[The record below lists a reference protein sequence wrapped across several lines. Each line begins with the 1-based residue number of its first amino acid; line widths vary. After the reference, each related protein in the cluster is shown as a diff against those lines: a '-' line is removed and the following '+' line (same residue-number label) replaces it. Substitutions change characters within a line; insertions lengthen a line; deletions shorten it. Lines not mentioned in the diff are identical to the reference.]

1 MLCANSVW
9 YVEKRKLCTCTYLKP
24 NMSKTLENSKVLCW
38 LLIFPDLLKLHR
50 NQENAVSGYC
60 GLICQLVSSS
70 KGLLTSEIVSF
81 VPKLVRTLGCKKRFS
96 GLLVLRSILN
106 SRFVCQIQVGLAIMY
121 LPQV

>member
-38 LLIFPDLLKLHR
+38 LLIFLDLLKLHR

-81 VPKLVRTLGCKKRFS
+81 VPKLVRTLGCKKDF
-96 GLLVLRSILN
+96 LDYLC
-106 SRFVCQIQVGLAIMY
+106 FVAF
-121 LPQV
+121 